1 MGQFFTQLF
10 CYLRIGAINL
20 MHSSITILERHINQN
35 LIRSCIMEELVGRSL
50 LADPGIVVAAKDAL
64 QDKEL
69 ILLYF
74 SASW

>member
-1 MGQFFTQLF
+1 
-10 CYLRIGAINL
+10 
-20 MHSSITILERHINQN
+20 MHKVPTSAYSSITILEQHINQN
-35 LIRSCIMEELVGRSL
+35 LIRSCIMEELVGTSL
-50 LADPGIVVAAKDAL
+50 LAGTGAVVAAKDAL